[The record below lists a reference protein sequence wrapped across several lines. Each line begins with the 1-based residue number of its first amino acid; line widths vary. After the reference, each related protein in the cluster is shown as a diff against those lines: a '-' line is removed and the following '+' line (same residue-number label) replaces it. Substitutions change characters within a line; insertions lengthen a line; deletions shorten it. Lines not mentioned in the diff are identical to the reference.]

1 MAVSQEEVNE
11 LFQEILG
18 RDVGEEGIAA
28 FTAEG
33 QGGVAGVR
41 QSLLSSAE
49 FQQLDPT
56 SALATGVPGAPQVA
70 TTEVSQLPTGP
81 ETQLDPTQFNIEAPA
96 PIEAQQAQAEVVAED
111 VGQVEGVAPID
122 ATLVEEGAI
131 AEAAEG
137 TAIERDLKTSELVS
151 EQLAELTIG
160 LESGNIPLWARGAVA
175 SVDRQLQKR
184 GLSRS
189 SIGQA
194 ELTNVILQTALPIAQ
209 ANAQALQRRS
219 ELNLTN
225 AQQIAVQN
233 LSNEQQANM
242 LSAQNQQQV
251 LLSDQAAENAAT
263 QFNSVSEQ
271 QTQQFNA
278 QMKSSIVQNNAA
290 RITAVDQFNSGEVN
304 GMGRFNSQLQV
315 QVDQFNSTQA
325 SAIAQSN
332 VSWRRQAN
340 LVDTAATNAA
350 NMNDANARNQLTSQ
364 DMSNRWQSARDLA
377 NWANQSEQNEMD
389 RQTRLTLG
397 AMQAE
402 ASRDAAYVTAMSK
415 VVGYGINQAGGVGGI
430 IDEASGFLFGREEGE
445 EGAIGSIGDIL
456 GDVGESL
463 SDGWTWL
470 QKAFD

>member
-1 MAVSQEEVNE
+1 VALSEAEVNE
-11 LFQEILG
+11 LFQEVLG
-18 RDVGEEGIAA
+18 RDAGEEGIAA

-33 QGGVAGVR
+33 QGGTAGVR

-49 FQQLDPT
+49 LQREDPVG
-56 SALATGVPGAPQVA
+56 ALATGVPQLPAIAP
-70 TTEVSQLPTGP
+70 TEVANVDTGP
-81 ETQLDPTQFNIEAPA
+81 ETIADPTEFNIQAPA
-96 PIEAQQAQAEVVAED
+96 PVEAAQATAQVVSED

-122 ATLVEEGAI
+122 ATLVEQGAI

-160 LESGNIPLWARGAVA
+160 LESGDIPLWAQGAVA

-194 ELTNVILQTALPIAQ
+194 ELTNVIMQTALPIAQ

-219 ELNLTN
+219 EINLGN

-233 LSNEQQANM
+233 LNNEQQANM

-251 LLSDQAAENAAT
+251 LLSDQSAENAAT

-278 QMKSSIVQNNAA
+278 QMKSSIAQNNAA
-290 RITAVDQFNSGEVN
+290 RITAVDQFNAGQTNS
-304 GMGRFNSQLQV
+304 MAQFNSQMQTQV
-315 QVDQFNSTQA
+315 EQFNSSQA
-325 SAIAQSN
+325 SAISQSN
-332 VSWRRQAN
+332 VGWRRQAN
-340 LVDTAATNAA
+340 LSDTAATNAA

-364 DMSNRWQSARDLA
+364 DMSNRWQAARDLA

-389 RQTRLTLG
+389 RQTRLLLG
-397 AMQAE
+397 AMQSDS
-402 ASRDAAYVTAMSK
+402 ASDTAYVNAMSK
-415 VVGYGINQAGGVGGI
+415 VVGYGINQAGGVGEVLG
-430 IDEASGFLFGREEGE
+430 EASDFLFGDEDDEGV
-445 EGAIGSIGDIL
+445 I
-456 GDVGESL
+456 
-463 SDGWTWL
+463 SDGWAWL